1 MRKVIVIVIL
11 AFFLVLLTT
20 GVMAFDNEPDGFRGL
35 KWGDPPGKHMRPFTT
50 YAHFGV
56 RIYERPFDK
65 MKIGGAFLKSI
76 SYHFFEDRFME
87 VVIYPEGGDYSDA
100 WKRENYDA
108 LKNVVFLKFGN
119 EVIIKNDE
127 FTEQTLWLGE
137 KATVI
142 LRRHLE
148 NDSLALVI
156 YSTEIQKEAERK
168 EEEEKRKAVE
178 EGLED
183 F

>member
-1 MRKVIVIVIL
+1 
-11 AFFLVLLTT
+11 
-20 GVMAFDNEPDGFRGL
+20 
-35 KWGDPPGKHMRPFTT
+35 
-50 YAHFGV
+50 
-56 RIYERPFDK
+56 
-65 MKIGGAFLKSI
+65 
-76 SYHFFEDRFME
+76 ME

-119 EVIIKNDE
+119 EVITKNDE

-178 EGLED
+178 EGLDD